1 MGDWTPASGSV
12 GDVGEAPKGFEVA
25 REVVEEMRLIG
36 TDRPNAPGDRLLDA
50 SPEEGHLTGAFSPSE
65 RSAPP
70 PSGPAEGARG
80 RKRGRGERMPSVR
93 STRGRK
99 YLRGRKR
106 WRSEA
111 R

>member
-1 MGDWTPASGSV
+1 MPGSV
-12 GDVGEAPKGFEVA
+12 LVGDAGDAPRRCEGA

-36 TDRPNAPGDRLLDA
+36 TDRPNAAGDRLDEA
-50 SPEEGHLTGAFSPSE
+50 SPEEGHSTGAFSPPD
-65 RSAPP
+65 RGAPP

-93 STRGRK
+93 STRERK

-106 WRSEA
+106 WRREA
-111 R
+111 RWES